1 MNLLKG
7 KYLLAA
13 WASVGLIFGHHEPTA
28 HEKERGG
35 GATEEMRVTETEE
48 NPSHQP
54 TSSTPQNHP
63 ERERDRQR
71 EGGRERRGREWS
83 KEPTPASRGVEQGA
97 NARQPPRPP

>member
-63 ERERDRQR
+63 ERERDTT
-71 EGGRERRGREWS
+71 EGGRERETR
-83 KEPTPASRGVEQGA
+83 AGVEQGA
-97 NARQPPRPP
+97 NVRQTPRPP